1 MKYTIEELRKLRE
14 IFSSNFYDEW
24 VVKIESSPKKMFD
37 NQSIM
42 FLEFLERIEKEA
54 LTKQRGASMRSCDE

>member
-14 IFSSNFYDEW
+14 IFSSNLYDEW
-24 VVKIESSPKKMFD
+24 VVKIESSPRKIFF

-42 FLEFLERIEKEA
+42 FLEFLERIEKEG
-54 LTKQRGASMRSCDE
+54 LTKELLK